1 LTTANDVLSALQS
14 AFPGTVEEAKIGP
27 ERQLWAT
34 IKPDKIV
41 DVCKYLRDNHNFDH
55 YSGAAGVDRIDE
67 GLFEV
72 TELLASHGAH
82 QVVAL
87 LKVKTPRDSPSVKS
101 LTGLYW
107 NANWYEREIW
117 EMLGINF
124 EGHPELY
131 PLLLSDELMG
141 VWPWRKDYK
150 GYPDYTTAERA
161 IEMVTSEGYTE
172 YSIPPTEAE
181 IKAGA
186 VPAERPKYPSFR
198 EREEMEIK
206 GESEMILHMGPQHAV
221 VPGPFL
227 LDILVDG
234 ERVKKAFLDVGYIHK
249 GIEKIMENRTYMQ
262 GIPITDRLCYMA
274 SLTNNEAYC
283 GAVERL
289 LGIEAPERA
298 QYIRMI
304 LEELS
309 RIQSHLLGTGEFLT
323 LIGSAVFSPFLYM
336 IIDREDVLSCI
347 ESVTGARI
355 NHSFVRFGGV
365 RNDLPDGFK
374 DMTLD
379 VLKMVRQKT
388 EEYKELFLSDSIYR
402 KRMEGVGVLSQSEA
416 RRLGVSGPPLRA
428 SDTPYDMR
436 RDDPYL
442 LYKDMDF
449 EVITRKEGDSKAR
462 VEVRLDEI
470 FESCY
475 IIEQCLDQIPS
486 GPIMA
491 DKVPKRIK
499 PDPGEAYYRVE
510 DHRGEMGFFVVSDGS
525 DKPAKVKAR
534 GPVYA
539 YFQALPPL
547 LEGVYIAD
555 VVAIAGSMDA
565 CTSEVDR

>member
-1 LTTANDVLSALQS
+1 MTTANDVLNALQS
-14 AFPGTVEEAKIGP
+14 AFPGDIEDAKVDP

-87 LKVKTPRDSPSVKS
+87 LKVKTPRDNPSVKS

-124 EGHPELY
+124 EDHPELY

-161 IEMVTSEGYTE
+161 MERINPEGYTE
-172 YSIPPTEAE
+172 YHIPPTEAE
-181 IKAGA
+181 IEAGT
-186 VPAERPKYPSFR
+186 VPVERPKYPSLR

-206 GESEMILHMGPQHAV
+206 EESEMILHLGPQHAV

-227 LDILVDG
+227 LDLLVDG

-249 GIEKIMENRTYMQ
+249 GIEKIMENRTYVQ

-274 SLTNNEAYC
+274 ALTNNEAYC
-283 GAVERL
+283 GSVERL

-304 LEELS
+304 LQELS

-323 LIGSAVFSPFLYM
+323 LIGSAVFCPFLYM

-379 VLKMVRQKT
+379 VLKKVRQKT
-388 EEYKELFLSDSIYR
+388 EEYKELFLSDSIYK
-402 KRMEGVGVLSQSEA
+402 KRMEGIGVLSQSEA

-436 RDDPYL
+436 REDPYL
-442 LYKDMDF
+442 LYKEMDF
-449 EVITRKEGDSKAR
+449 DVITRKEGDSKAR
-462 VEVRLDEI
+462 IEVRLDEI
-470 FESCY
+470 VESCY

-486 GPIMA
+486 GPIQE
-491 DKVPKRIK
+491 KLPKRIK

-525 DKPAKVKAR
+525 DKPVKVKAR

-547 LEGVYIAD
+547 LEGAYIAD